1 MDVLRQNIG
10 LYFKNQ
16 SWLTVYECYK
26 KCLNLTPAPK
36 IALKGK
42 KKAKKTPIVEKY
54 KQKIG
59 LYFQNPN
66 LLYTLVGPKN
76 EFEPQTQ

>member
-1 MDVLRQNIG
+1 M
-10 LYFKNQ
+10 
-16 SWLTVYECYK
+16 
-26 KCLNLTPAPK
+26 
-36 IALKGK
+36 
-42 KKAKKTPIVEKY
+42 AKF

-76 EFEPQTQ
+76 EFEPQT

>member
-1 MDVLRQNIG
+1 MNV
-10 LYFKNQ
+10 
-16 SWLTVYECYK
+16 TK

-42 KKAKKTPIVEKY
+42 KRQNKTPIVEKY

-66 LLYTLVGPKN
+66 LMYTLVRSKN